1 MPPDSAFMLVG
12 AVTSMFGFTPYEGAI
27 QGDALGLVKD
37 RELRDSLNRWIGKT
51 ADMREGTPTLYDA
64 FQSVWV
70 SMDAATLGGFLY
82 GSGGGPA
89 EVLARLRANEDFV
102 VARLALQNFSR
113 MQAVKVRNYGELA
126 DQVLTLIRAS
136 LASY

>member
-1 MPPDSAFMLVG
+1 MPPDSARMLVG
-12 AVTSMFGFTPYEGAI
+12 AITSMFGFTPYEGAI
-27 QGDALGLVKD
+27 QSDALGLVKD

-64 FQSVWV
+64 FQSLWE

-82 GSGGGPA
+82 GSGGGPEEA
-89 EVLARLRANEDFV
+89 LARLRANEDFV
-102 VARLALQNFSR
+102 VVRLALQNFSR